1 MANQIDDK
9 RLIEMLHHNPHKGW
23 SLFLDTYARLIYS
36 YAVKSFHDVDMA
48 SDFNLF
54 VYEAL
59 AANNFKKLKSF
70 KFRCKL
76 SSYLVTLLGNLKSD
90 FTRSKFGRRTL
101 PERIKRLPEFA
112 QSLFKLRFWENLSY
126 EEASLKMKSA
136 YGHEATDGAIDA
148 AMDQVHRSLSIKMRG
163 RIQNIKERRVLADY
177 QTNIQTLSTSLP
189 DGNML
194 PEIPD
199 ASLNPEN
206 LLSRLEREENFQ
218 RLTGAFDRLV
228 GALPFEE
235 RRLFML
241 RFDKGLSAK
250 EIAAKMKIHP
260 SEKVYTLL
268 NQIKDRL
275 GEELRRQ
282 GFDVQILKD
291 SFGE

>member
-1 MANQIDDK
+1 MASQIDDK
-9 RLIEMLHHNPHKGW
+9 RLIEMLQEDPHKGW
-23 SLFLDTYARLIYS
+23 SIFLDTYARLIYS

-112 QSLFKLRFWENLSY
+112 QSLFKMRFWENLSF
-126 EEASLKMKSA
+126 EEAALRMKSA
-136 YGHEATDGAIDA
+136 YGEKATDAAIDA
-148 AMDQVHRSLSIKMRG
+148 AMDQVHDSLSIKMRG
-163 RIQNIKERRVLADY
+163 RIQKIRERRVLADY
-177 QTNIQTLSTSLP
+177 PANVQTVSTLP
-189 DGNML
+189 DGDLM
-194 PEIPD
+194 PEFPD
-199 ASLNPEN
+199 SSLNPEN
-206 LLSRLEREENFQ
+206 LLNRLEREENFQ
-218 RLTGAFDRLV
+218 RLTTAFSRLV
-228 GALPFEE
+228 EALPFEE
-235 RRLFML
+235 RRLFVL

-250 EIAAKMKIHP
+250 EIALKMKIRP